1 MRSFLAELQ
10 KKILLHDEDVS
21 KIRDYVQK
29 KFARDDARVRAAVLA
44 DAIHRVLD
52 RHMQS
57 FAGETRAQIRKKLIE
72 QAVIQ
77 NYFTIDAGRV
87 FQVTLTLEK
96 EEKNQRKGIL
106 ESLWYF
112 VNHDQGLTLSQDTLQ
127 EFAEFIPKQANGK
140 EDRFWEE
147 ILDAWEEKQT
157 PALVHGVDQVF
168 LDEPLIHKDLKQD
181 PNIADDQIDYEKTS
195 VKTSNIVTYKV
206 TDELIP
212 VGSKQSFSLPIPPP
226 KSSLPSKVVPSLVGT
241 EKRSKRESKPKVLL
255 AAAAAVMVASFVLV
269 PVILGSPGFTL
280 TSWAEKDG
288 EQALN
293 LRVKQSNQKPQNE
306 LPDILRYHPVD
317 VEALRQW
324 LQQKNS
330 LLADEPYL
338 STIINTSK
346 EYDIHPFLMI
356 AITGQEQ
363 AFVPRTV
370 DNARKIANNPFNV
383 YHSWQDYNTNINDS
397 ARIAAVTII
406 NLSKDRPVK
415 ADPIAWINTRYSED
429 NRWFIGVEAIF
440 TQLVDEVKAPQG

>member
-29 KFARDDARVRAAVLA
+29 KLARDDARLRATVLA

-52 RHMQS
+52 RHMQC
-57 FAGETRAQIRKKLIE
+57 FEGETRAQIRKKLIE
-72 QAVIQ
+72 RAVIQ
-77 NYFTIDAGRV
+77 NHFTIDAGQL
-87 FQVTLTLEK
+87 FQVTLTLDK

-112 VNHDQGLTLSQDTLQ
+112 VNHDQGLTLSMDTLQ
-127 EFAEFIPKQANGK
+127 EFAQLISKQAQGK
-140 EDRFWEE
+140 DDHFWEE
-147 ILDAWEEKQT
+147 IFDAWEVKQK
-157 PALVHGVDQVF
+157 PDSVQNVDRVSS
-168 LDEPLIHKDLKQD
+168 DEPLIPKALKQD
-181 PNIADDQIDYEKTS
+181 LDIYFGQNGFEKAS
-195 VKTSNIVTYKV
+195 VKSSNIITRKV
-206 TDELIP
+206 TREMLPPGIKEP
-212 VGSKQSFSLPIPPP
+212 VTSPLAPP
-226 KSSLPSKVVPSLVGT
+226 KISLSSKVVSFLGES
-241 EKRSKRESKPKVLL
+241 EKGSERRSKSKVLL
-255 AAAAAVMVASFVLV
+255 ATAAVAIVASFVLV

-288 EQALN
+288 EKALN
-293 LRVKQSNQKPQNE
+293 PVVRNSSQKPQNE
-306 LPDILRYHPVD
+306 LPDILRYHPVN

-338 STIINTSK
+338 STIINISK

-363 AFVPRTV
+363 AFVPRNV

-383 YHSWQDYNTNINDS
+383 YHSWQDYNTDINDS

-440 TQLVDEVKAPQG
+440 TQLVDEAKGPQG